1 MKKFLLILATFFFSC
16 TVLKAQVEKDSIQS
30 MIVRFFDGISELN
43 EEKLRSTSTSDFL
56 LLEDGEIWNMDT
68 LVKNVM
74 WAKSVKKFERIN
86 KFEFVRTDQGG
97 NTAWVSYFNTAD
109 IKVNDKQRIVKWLES
124 AVLVKEKGRWWIKML
139 HSTVM
144 K

>member
-1 MKKFLLILATFFFSC
+1 MVLYLLSGTILH
-16 TVLKAQVEKDSIQS
+16 AQPEKDSIQI

-68 LVKNVM
+68 LVANVM

-86 KFEFVRTDQGG
+86 KFEFIRTDQDG
-97 NTAWVSYFNTAD
+97 NTAWVSYFNSAD

-124 AVLVKEKGRWWIKML
+124 AVLVKEKGRWKIKML